1 MKNNNNYLIAIDKN
15 AISNIT
21 ASQIHSLMKNIHG
34 EVFELDRERTD
45 RVNASCN
52 ANTGFSGTDFS
63 IFVTNSDK
71 LYNAVVHV
79 RETEGQVEV
88 FNITSDNPMYST
100 LTQKQ
105 IHEILDAF
113 KGFIGASIVQ
123 AMNIPTGKLYK

>member
-1 MKNNNNYLIAIDKN
+1 MNRNYLIAIGQN
-15 AISNIT
+15 AIWNIT
-21 ASQIHSLMKNIHG
+21 APQIHSVMKNTRG
-34 EVFELDRERTD
+34 EVFELDNAKTD

-52 ANTGFSGTDFS
+52 ANTGFSDTDFS
-63 IFVTNSDK
+63 VFVTNSDK
-71 LYNAVVHV
+71 LYNAAVHV

-100 LTQKQ
+100 LTPKQ